1 MGAFLNLLL
10 IIFLAGIFFVVAI
23 AYRIYRSVHDAARQ
37 FRDFSGTGRNNTGST
52 QRNRHSGTD
61 ETIIDRRD
69 SDKAKRRIFS
79 DNEGEYVDFEE
90 ER

>member
-1 MGAFLNLLL
+1 MGALLSFL
-10 IIFLAGIFFVVAI
+10 FLVFLSGIFFVGIV
-23 AYRIYRSVHDAARQ
+23 AYRIYRSVKDAAQQ
-37 FRDFSGTGRNNTGST
+37 FRNFGTGSGNAASGTAGS
-52 QRNRHSGTD
+52 RRRDSGD
-61 ETIIDRRD
+61 TIIDRRD